1 MTRAALGWL
10 NRLRQGLKSF
20 AAPRGNEPVCV
31 LETSHSLE
39 AEVLKGVLETH
50 GFPVMIQRDSVRDA
64 YPVTVGDMATCRILV
79 PANLADSALAIL
91 SATPQDAGDM
101 GPMPDEQIQSSNRT

>member
-1 MTRAALGWL
+1 MIRVAWGWFE
-10 NRLRQGLKSF
+10 RLRQGLKSF
-20 AAPRGNEPVCV
+20 AASPGNEPVCV
-31 LETSHSLE
+31 LETSHPLE

-79 PANLADSALAIL
+79 PANLAERALAVL

-101 GPMPDEQIQSSNRT
+101 EPMPDDQIQPSNRT

>member
-1 MTRAALGWL
+1 MTRVVLGWFE
-10 NRLRQGLKSF
+10 RLRQGLKSF
-20 AAPRGNEPVCV
+20 AAPPGNEPVCV
-31 LETSHSLE
+31 LETSHPLE

-79 PANLADSALAIL
+79 PADLADRALAVL

-101 GPMPDEQIQSSNRT
+101 EPISDDQIQPSNRT